1 MFSELLAVL
10 GILAITAAFPLYIII
25 TTARDIMRGPR
36 R

>member
-10 GILAITAAFPLYIII
+10 GIMAITAAFPLYVII
-25 TTARDIMRGPR
+25 TTARAIMRVPR

>member
-1 MFSELLAVL
+1 MFSELIAVL

-25 TTARDIMRGPR
+25 TTARDIMSGPR